1 MNRVCLYG
9 IISSEPKFKELKGN
23 NGKDYLRCNFMLSV
37 NRGFKKPGDEYS
49 RRDFIPVVLWGATA
63 RYVKKFLKK
72 FDLCWVD
79 GEFHADELYDKTG
92 NRRVFYYCC
101 VAKIGHGG
109 VRFREVEEKA
119 QEYYNKQVKEEQERL
134 EKQQRAEAKAARK
147 QAKLEDEAIC
157 PDWDEL
163 NW

>member
-23 NGKDYLRCNFMLSV
+23 NGKDYLRCNFILSV
-37 NRGFKKPGDEYS
+37 NRGFKRPGGEYNI
-49 RRDFIPVVLWGATA
+49 RDAIPVVLWGATA
-63 RYVKKFLKK
+63 RYVKKFLRKL
-72 FDLCWVD
+72 DLCWVD
-79 GEFHADELYDKTG
+79 GEFHADEYVDADGK
-92 NRRVFYYCC
+92 RRVFYYCA
-101 VAKIGHGG
+101 VAKVGHGG
-109 VRFREVEEKA
+109 VRFRDVEEKA
-119 QEYYNKQVKEEQERL
+119 QEYYQKQVQEEQERQ
-134 EKQQRAEAKAARK
+134 ERAEKKAAQAARK